1 MWFLVAKISELKL
14 MVSTNV
20 VLQDYVPEDVESISG
35 FEPPQSPESSYT
47 NLQLGS
53 EDYAK
58 EPPLV
63 PPHLQMTLLKVPSS
77 YMEIPPPLSR
87 PQHVVL
93 NHLYMQK
100 GRSSPSVV
108 AHGTTHR
115 FLAKYVKVVLY
126 NSIQRKK
133 K

>member
-1 MWFLVAKISELKL
+1 MWFLDAKISELKL

-35 FEPPQSPESSYT
+35 FESPQSPESSYN

-63 PPHLQMTLLKVPSS
+63 PPHLQTTLLNVPSS

-93 NHLYMQK
+93 NHLYIQK

-108 AHGTTHR
+108 ALGSTHR
-115 FLAKYVKVVLY
+115 FVAKYVTVVLY
-126 NSIQRKK
+126 KSIQR
-133 K
+133 

>member
-1 MWFLVAKISELKL
+1 MVARCFKL
-14 MVSTNV
+14 TLMSFYFI
-20 VLQDYVPEDVESISG
+20 QEYVPEDIGSISS
-35 FEPPQSPESSYT
+35 FEPPQSPESSYN

-63 PPHLQMTLLKVPSS
+63 PPHLQTTLLNVPATN
-77 YMEIPPPLSR
+77 MEIPPPLSR

-100 GRSSPSVV
+100 GKNSPSVV
-108 AHGTTHR
+108 ALGTTHR
-115 FLAKYVKVVLY
+115 FVAKYVTVVLY
-126 NSIQRKK
+126 KSLQR
-133 K
+133 